1 MSLDAEQR
9 AIVARAVTGLKYK
22 VDGEQIFRSLPYG
35 YYEIWEPKLD
45 TEFDRPRS
53 QALALVEWL
62 AKWWVKPRGPG
73 KFDTNFEGMARDI
86 MVAINDGDISR
97 LEQLAFELLGRKDEN
112 Q

>member
-53 QALALVEWL
+53 QALALVEWISKYIHDEPIGRTAMAARSIEL
-62 AKWWVKPRGPG
+62 TDCIQNK
-73 KFDTNFEGMARDI
+73 DTA
-86 MVAINDGDISR
+86 A
-97 LEQLAFELLGRKDEN
+97 LEQLAFELLEKTDG
-112 Q
+112 